1 MACRH
6 FKRSAVSVACK
17 RAVYNSGIYG
27 LEILIAKA
35 QLIHN
40 AGTELLKDNII
51 FFYKLFN
58 DCLSFLGLK
67 IKEHS
72 LFVSSKPSLACGY
85 SRIADKGRIVENDV
99 RLARRAYLKHLS
111 AHIGQHKSGIGAGKQ
126 S

>member
-35 QLIHN
+35 QLIHD
-40 AGTELLKDNII
+40 AGTELLKHDIV
-51 FFYKLFN
+51 FLYELLY
-58 DCLSFLGLK
+58 DGLSFLCLEVE
-67 IKEHS
+67 EHC

-111 AHIGQHKSGIGAGKQ
+111 SHIG
-126 S
+126 